1 MRRPAAAREALGF
14 SPLVQ
19 AHRETSARRM
29 WEPARHRFKADI
41 GRLRTAT
48 NPAIISVMPTLI
60 VFSGLPG
67 AGKTAIAG
75 ELARE
80 LGAVY
85 LRIDSIEQAIRSSGM
100 LDKPIDDAGYRVA
113 YVLAE
118 DNLRM
123 GRTVVADCVNP
134 LQITRDAWMG
144 TADRANARPV
154 EVEVICSDP
163 QQHRRRVENRVSD
176 ITGLKLPTWDEVI
189 SREYEPWQRKHIVID
204 TACRTVSD
212 SLNELLEFLASQA

>member
-1 MRRPAAAREALGF
+1 
-14 SPLVQ
+14 
-19 AHRETSARRM
+19 
-29 WEPARHRFKADI
+29 
-41 GRLRTAT
+41 
-48 NPAIISVMPTLI
+48 MPTLI
-60 VFSGLPG
+60 IFGGLPG
-67 AGKTAIAG
+67 TGKTAIAR

-85 LRIDSIEQAIRSSGM
+85 LRIDSIEQAIRDSRM

-113 YVLAE
+113 HVLAE

-144 TADRANARPV
+144 TAGRANARAG

-163 QQHRRRVENRVSD
+163 QQHRQRVDSRVSD
-176 ITGLKLPTWDEVI
+176 ICGLKLPTWDEVI
-189 SREYEPWQRKHIVID
+189 SREYEAWQRKHIVID
-204 TACRTVSD
+204 TAG
-212 SLNELLEFLASQA
+212 LP

>member
-1 MRRPAAAREALGF
+1 
-14 SPLVQ
+14 V
-19 AHRETSARRM
+19 ETSPALAQSDIEAVTQRR
-29 WEPARHRFKADI
+29 ES
-41 GRLRTAT
+41 
-48 NPAIISVMPTLI
+48 AIITVMPTLI

-67 AGKTAIAG
+67 TGKTEIAR

-80 LGAVY
+80 LSAVY
-85 LRIDSIEQAIRSSGM
+85 LRIDSIEQSIRDSGM

-144 TADRANARPV
+144 TADRANARAV

-163 QQHRRRVENRVSD
+163 QQHRQQVDSRVSD
-176 ITGLKLPTWDEVI
+176 ISGLKLPTWDEVI
-189 SREYEPWQRKHIVID
+189 SREYEAWQRKHIVID

-212 SLNELLEFLASQA
+212 SLNELLEFLTFLANQG